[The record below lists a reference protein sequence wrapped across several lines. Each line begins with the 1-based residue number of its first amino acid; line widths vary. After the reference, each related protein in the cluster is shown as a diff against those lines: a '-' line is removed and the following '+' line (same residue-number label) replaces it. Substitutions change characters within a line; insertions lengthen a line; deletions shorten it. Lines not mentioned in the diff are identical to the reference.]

1 MQIVAKQLYRKCK
14 FVHYIY
20 YYSFYKCIIMGL
32 TSRGR
37 NREGN
42 RKNER
47 SCCSN
52 SAKKWHVQ
60 PKQNNENMQL
70 IGCNWRTSLWDTL
83 CECLAKEMCQTECVL
98 EWPFIVASPRHTCAI
113 IMLSNENL
121 DIPHLWGG
129 WIISAKKKCLLTQIM
144 NNIWEKTWNMLV
156 TLIWNFNIN
165 VSYYLLNW

>member
-1 MQIVAKQLYRKCK
+1 MAKSISWSQPDWAHITLDEDITKDRPTNKQQLNSIQVYLYSAFQRCK
-14 FVHYIY
+14 SLQSSFTENLSLCIIFY

-98 EWPFIVASPRHTCAI
+98 EWPFIVASLRHTCAI
-113 IMLSNENL
+113 IMLSN
-121 DIPHLWGG
+121 
-129 WIISAKKKCLLTQIM
+129 
-144 NNIWEKTWNMLV
+144 
-156 TLIWNFNIN
+156 
-165 VSYYLLNW
+165 